1 MTEGTDAR
9 SDVTE
14 GADVTEGIDVTEGT
28 GWFFNSTGHYL
39 IEGTDVTEGTDG
51 GRSPGNT
58 IFMIAGDQLLESL
71 TSIGSRQYD
80 LLKC

>member
-1 MTEGTDAR
+1 M
-9 SDVTE
+9 
-14 GADVTEGIDVTEGT
+14 TEGIDVTEGMEC
-28 GWFFNSTGHYL
+28 FFNKTSHYFA
-39 IEGTDVTEGTDG
+39 EGTDLTEGIDVTEGTDG

-80 LLKC
+80 LFEMMNILEG